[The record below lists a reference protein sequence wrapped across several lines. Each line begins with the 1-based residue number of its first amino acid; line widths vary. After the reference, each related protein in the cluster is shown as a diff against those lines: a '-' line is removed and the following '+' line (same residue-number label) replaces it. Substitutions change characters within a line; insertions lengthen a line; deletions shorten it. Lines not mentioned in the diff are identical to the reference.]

1 MNNTWNKFVWLL
13 ARKTV
18 LMGSFFCCHCL
29 GGLFFFPLC
38 CRTIVWCSDVTP
50 MAAIVSIFSDSV
62 SVPVCGLYQGAGLCW
77 MECVLMLSCM
87 DACVCVCVSDCTVFR
102 RVFFTA
108 TRDPGVV
115 GIQHMTSLSLSKMHR
130 NVDAKS
136 FRPLPLLFQIHK
148 L

>member
-1 MNNTWNKFVWLL
+1 MLDGMCVNAF
-13 ARKTV
+13 
-18 LMGSFFCCHCL
+18 MHGCL
-29 GGLFFFPLC
+29 
-38 CRTIVWCSDVTP
+38 
-50 MAAIVSIFSDSV
+50 
-62 SVPVCGLYQGAGLCW
+62 
-77 MECVLMLSCM
+77 
-87 DACVCVCVSDCTVFR
+87 CVCVSDCTVFR